1 MRRWT
6 PALAGVILALLAL
19 PAMATADTGQG
30 TSTGSDR
37 GHAAR
42 ADWSAGPVA
51 RGTGYTRAEG
61 SRRVREVQRRL
72 RSLGYHP
79 GPVDGLYG
87 PRTERAARRFQE
99 ARRLRADAVVGPR
112 TLAGAA
118 HPRRRPSPG
127 RDHAGRTGAA
137 ADRGSR
143 ARSEERR
150 AGHGAAAIAVPARHG
165 PGDPR
170 RARPRGRRRELRQDA
185 TPRPRR
191 DAGVAPATARTQ
203 VGGGTGMRDVRVV
216 IADPDALARRTV
228 REALAAAHGVAAVAG
243 AGCGREAVEL
253 VRYHRPDVLITEATH
268 PDVEADELCRRVA
281 VEAPDTAV
289 VVLCAVEDPE
299 LAVRCLR
306 AGAVGYLT
314 KDTEPERLP
323 DVVRGVAEGEA
334 AISRRLTLRL
344 IESLRD
350 VPDTGWRPVRSRL
363 TSREWEV
370 MDLLGEGASTDAIAE
385 HLVLSPATVY
395 SHVKN
400 VHAKLGVHSR
410 HDAVAAAM
418 VLRREEATCA
428 A

>member
-1 MRRWT
+1 
-6 PALAGVILALLAL
+6 
-19 PAMATADTGQG
+19 
-30 TSTGSDR
+30 
-37 GHAAR
+37 
-42 ADWSAGPVA
+42 
-51 RGTGYTRAEG
+51 
-61 SRRVREVQRRL
+61 
-72 RSLGYHP
+72 
-79 GPVDGLYG
+79 
-87 PRTERAARRFQE
+87 
-99 ARRLRADAVVGPR
+99 
-112 TLAGAA
+112 
-118 HPRRRPSPG
+118 
-127 RDHAGRTGAA
+127 
-137 ADRGSR
+137 
-143 ARSEERR
+143 
-150 AGHGAAAIAVPARHG
+150 
-165 PGDPR
+165 
-170 RARPRGRRRELRQDA
+170 
-185 TPRPRR
+185 
-191 DAGVAPATARTQ
+191 
-203 VGGGTGMRDVRVV
+203 MRDVRVV

-228 REALAAAHGVAAVAG
+228 REALNAARGVAAVAG

-268 PDVEADELCRRVA
+268 PDVEADELCRRLA
-281 VEAPDTAV
+281 LEAPATAV

-323 DVVRGVAEGEA
+323 TVVRGVAEGEA

-370 MDLLGEGASTDAIAE
+370 VDLLGEGASTDAIAE

-410 HDAVAAAM
+410 HDGAAPRGGDMRGVRELGRDLPNARQKDPRSM
-418 VLRREEATCA
+418 SGRTEKTRTSDQRAGLRGTKGPRPGGSGTAQRRGDAPCAT
-428 A
+428 

>member
-30 TSTGSDR
+30 TSSGSDR

-51 RGTGYTRAEG
+51 RGTGYARAGG

-87 PRTERAARRFQE
+87 PRTERAAGRFQE

-112 TLAGAA
+112 TLLAIRTRDDA
-118 HPRRRPSPG
+118 RRP
-127 RDHAGRTGAA
+127 AA
-137 ADRGSR
+137 APPP
-143 ARSEERR
+143 AP
-150 AGHGAAAIAVPARHG
+150 APLPAAV
-165 PGDPR
+165 
-170 RARPRGRRRELRQDA
+170 A
-185 TPRPRR
+185 TPAPRS
-191 DAGVAPATARTQ
+191 AAPATAPQPSPFPFAT
-203 VGGGTGMRDVRVV
+203 V
-216 IADPDALARRTV
+216 LAIRGV
-228 REALAAAHGVAAVAG
+228 LGIGVAAVAG

-253 VRYHRPDVLITEATH
+253 ARYHRPDVLITDATH
-268 PDVEADELCRRVA
+268 PDIEADELCRRLA
-281 VEAPDTAV
+281 LEAPGTAV

-323 DVVRGVAEGEA
+323 TVVRGVAEGEA

-344 IESLRD
+344 IESLPD

-370 MDLLGEGASTDAIAE
+370 VDLLGEGASTDAIAE

-395 SHVKN
+395 SPVKN

-418 VLRREEATCA
+418 ALRREEATCA